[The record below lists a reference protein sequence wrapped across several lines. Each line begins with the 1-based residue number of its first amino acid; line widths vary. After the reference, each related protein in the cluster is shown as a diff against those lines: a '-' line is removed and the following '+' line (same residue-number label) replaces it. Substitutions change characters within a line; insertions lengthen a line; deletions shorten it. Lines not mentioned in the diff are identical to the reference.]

1 MFLPLGNSSLPP
13 SVVEVLRLCLAS
25 CYSLQSGAQPE
36 LMERLYSS
44 VAPYCKD
51 NPTTRQPR

>member
-1 MFLPLGNSSLPP
+1 MI
-13 SVVEVLRLCLAS
+13 SVVEVVRLGLDS

-44 VAPYCKD
+44 VAPYCRD
-51 NPTTRQPR
+51 NPTTRQPRCSQELG

>member
-1 MFLPLGNSSLPP
+1 M
-13 SVVEVLRLCLAS
+13 VEVVRLGLDS

-44 VAPYCKD
+44 VAPYCRD
-51 NPTTRQPR
+51 NPTTRQPRCSQQGG